1 MNKYFKSIGLVV
13 GGIAVLYIVLKLI
26 LFILELIFRGVIAVF
41 TSGVIYLVILSIIIY
56 IFRNPIIRFFKSING
71 EQRYIRKP
79 KPYVVYVP
87 PSKDDQS
94 SNFKNNIT
102 QSKSIGEEKLAQRT
116 DKKVSGEDFKRD
128 RENSGA
134 QLDFINYVKLLSF
147 QETTYILDTN
157 YKDLSNKYQNEA
169 GFGENG
175 AIEFVASLLLMKYD
189 PSTRYDIKKG
199 IEMVF
204 TNSWGAIDF
213 SDHLDMVVHKSKVP
227 YSMWSEVYRYLK
239 NLTYIQSHPCAK
251 NATKI
256 SVKYMEVSEQILTI
270 RYTSNGLLD
279 YTDISQKINIICL
292 HMTNQGDYDLAKK
305 GLEPL
310 FFQMIEFFRECYKNR
325 LFSNNQ
331 YWFSYFEVLSDL
343 LMNLAVCEVNL
354 GHDGACV
361 NHASLSVKIS
371 NNPNGKM
378 DKAGELILYALTH
391 KGNAMLIHPK
401 DLLKEQIPH
410 LFSEKA
416 KLLYDTLILN

>member
-13 GGIAVLYIVLKLI
+13 GGIAVLYIVLKFI

-41 TSGVIYLVILSIIIY
+41 TSGVIYLVIFSIIIY
-56 IFRNPIIRFFKSING
+56 IFRNPIIGFFKSLNG
-71 EQRYIRKP
+71 ERGYIRKP

-94 SNFKNNIT
+94 ASFKNNIT
-102 QSKSIGEEKLAQRT
+102 QFKSIGEEKLAQRT

-128 RENSGA
+128 RENSGD

-157 YKDLSNKYQNEA
+157 YMDLSNKYQNEA
-169 GFGENG
+169 GFGESG

-204 TNSWGAIDF
+204 TNSWGAVDF

-256 SVKYMEVSEQILTI
+256 SEKYMEVSEQILTT
-270 RYTSNGLLD
+270 RYTSDGLLD

-292 HMTNQGDYDLAKK
+292 HMINQGDYDLAKK

-310 FFQMIEFFRECYKNR
+310 FVQMIEYFCKSYKNR

-343 LMNLAVCEVNL
+343 MMNLAVCEVNL

-378 DKAGELILYALTH
+378 EKAGELILYAITH
-391 KGNAMLIHPK
+391 KGNAMHIHPK

-416 KLLYDTLILN
+416 KLLYDTVILN